1 MSPAHDSSSL
11 KVSVSE
17 GIAVLTIDRQEWR
30 NALDD
35 VTMRALADTFT
46 AIAGD
51 DAVRAV
57 VLSVLATRP
66 SRPVSTSRHSPP
78 GSRPALMMT
87 GMR

>member
-57 VLSVLATRP
+57 LATRP